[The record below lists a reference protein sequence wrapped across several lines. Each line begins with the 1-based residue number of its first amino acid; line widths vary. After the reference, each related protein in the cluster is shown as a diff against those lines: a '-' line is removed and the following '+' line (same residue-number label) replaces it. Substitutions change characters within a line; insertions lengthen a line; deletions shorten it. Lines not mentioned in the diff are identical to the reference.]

1 MDFVILIVLVV
12 LGIVALLVTLFVRWL
27 NKGSEAKISGLD
39 SKIAELE
46 ARVNRLEVQQRSSAF
61 AAPKPS
67 ESLLQR
73 IEPKPFA
80 SASSIAAD
88 EVAEVEI
95 AAAKA
100 PADMFEPSIPVSS
113 FPSTSND
120 FSNKPRD
127 ATPSVLDH
135 AKAWLFGGNTVARFG
150 LLILFLGLSF
160 LAKYAVDNDL
170 FPIEARLAV
179 IGIVALGL
187 LVVGWRLRESRPGY
201 GLLLQGG
208 AIAVLY
214 LEIFAGYK
222 LYGLLPGLMTFA
234 LMMLVCALATFLS
247 LRQNALVLALVA
259 SLGGFLTPI
268 LTSTGS
274 GNFVGL
280 FTIYAVLNV
289 GIFAIARYKSWRL
302 LYLAG
307 FVLTFG
313 ITSLWAMEKYVPKDF
328 PLAIGFVIFF
338 IVLYS
343 LIPVLE
349 ARRAVP
355 NIKHYVDGTL
365 VFGTP
370 TVGFGLL
377 VKLVS
382 HWEFG
387 AAFAALGLG
396 AWYLLV
402 AGLGLKKQV
411 NAAITSQ
418 ETETSGGAVTG
429 LKSALVSYVAL
440 GAGFASLAIPLALD
454 QRLAGIAWA
463 VEGAALIWL
472 GVRASQS
479 LTRLSGV
486 LLQVLGLGIFMSRS
500 TGAVADKPFLNSEW
514 MGATML
520 AIAMF
525 ASAWL
530 YRKWVTD
537 KALASN
543 QVEGSSN
550 RFVAQWES
558 QEWRLSSLFLVI
570 ATVLTLFSTSA
581 ELASLANGYVD
592 FAILLVFWS
601 AFATI
606 YAWLGVR
613 LKWPLLLTIATL
625 LLPVQVALML
635 LQWFGFNASFEQWR
649 WAAWPISIGA
659 MFFILRWRV
668 ANRLTEKAFVVHA
681 LTATLLL
688 AQLMQWSARRF
699 VSDEAWAIAGV
710 GMLISA
716 LLLLSCKARQEK
728 LVNLLGHVEQARAYK
743 TLLPRGLAWFVGMW
757 FVFACVS
764 DYGGVAIRPYLPL
777 LNPIDLS
784 AAFAF
789 LCLLAFSRTDSFTV
803 LKIEHKH
810 SQFVLAG
817 AAFLLLNTMLMRALS
832 HYLNLGYSAT
842 AMMGSAPAQTSF
854 SLLWAVTATVVM
866 FLASRNSLRIA
877 WLAGAGLLGVVVVKL
892 FLIDLS
898 TISALTRII
907 SFVGVGLLMLLIGY
921 LSPLPP
927 AKSTDKLPE
936 NL

>member
-1 MDFVILIVLVV
+1 MDFVIFIGLIA
-12 LGIVALLVTLFVRWL
+12 LGIVALLVTLLVRWL

-39 SKIAELE
+39 SKVTQLE
-46 ARVNRLEVQQRSSAF
+46 ARILRLEASQRSAAI

-67 ESLLQR
+67 QSVVQPV
-73 IEPKPFA
+73 EPKPVEAASPVAVGRSATVKAPIDMFESSM
-80 SASSIAAD
+80 SASSLP
-88 EVAEVEI
+88 
-95 AAAKA
+95 
-100 PADMFEPSIPVSS
+100 PASD
-113 FPSTSND
+113 D
-120 FSNKPRD
+120 FIGKTRVV
-127 ATPSVLDH
+127 TPSVLDH

-179 IGIVALGL
+179 IGVIALGL
-187 LVVGWRLRESRPGY
+187 LVVGWRLRTARPGY

-268 LTSTGS
+268 LTSSGS

-280 FTIYAVLNV
+280 FTIYAVLNL
-289 GIFAIARYKSWRL
+289 GIFAIARFKSWRL

-307 FVLTFG
+307 FVLTFS

-338 IVLYS
+338 IALYS

-377 VKLVS
+377 VKLAS

-402 AGLGLKKQV
+402 AGFGLKKHV
-411 NAAITSQ
+411 NAALRLQ
-418 ETETSGGAVTG
+418 EPKASREASEGAVTG

-472 GVRASQS
+472 GVRTSQS

-500 TGAVADKPFLNSEW
+500 TGAAHDKPFLNSEW

-520 AIAMF
+520 AIAMY

-530 YRKWVTD
+530 YKKWVAE
-537 KALASN
+537 KALAAS
-543 QVEGSSN
+543 QVKGTSN
-550 RFVAQWES
+550 RFVAQWNS
-558 QEWRLSSLFLVI
+558 LEWRLSSLFLIV

-581 ELASLANGYVD
+581 ELASLSQGNID
-592 FAILLVFWS
+592 FAVLLVFWT

-606 YAWLGVR
+606 YAWLGGR
-613 LKWPLLLTIATL
+613 LNWPLLLKIATL
-625 LLPVQVALML
+625 LLPIQVASML

-649 WAAWPISIGA
+649 WAAWPISMVA
-659 MFFILRWRV
+659 MFFILRWR
-668 ANRLTEKAFVVHA
+668 ANYAWSGKAFVVHA

-688 AQLMQWSARRF
+688 AQLVQWSVRHF
-699 VSDEAWAIAGV
+699 VNDESWAIAGV
-710 GMLISA
+710 GVLISA
-716 LLLLSCKARQEK
+716 LLLLNCKVQREK
-728 LVNLLGHVEQARAYK
+728 LVKVFGDVEPVSAYK

-784 AAFAF
+784 ATFAF
-789 LCLLAFSRTDSFTV
+789 LCLLAFSRTDSFAA
-803 LKIEHKH
+803 LKIENRH
-810 SQFVLAG
+810 SQFALAG

-832 HYLNLGYSAT
+832 HYLGLGYSANE
-842 AMMGSAPAQTSF
+842 MMSSAAAQTSF

-877 WLAGAGLLGVVVVKL
+877 WLGGAALLGVVVIKL

-927 AKSTDKLPE
+927 ARAVDKLSE
-936 NL
+936 NT